1 MFGIRMNSLVG
12 FLATVLFLVAT
23 VPASAQNVTKLQEVV
38 DRARTTL
45 KDFLADPNMTWFRDN
60 MKAAQAI
67 LIIPRQVKAGFILA
81 GSGGSGVALARD
93 VRTGVWSQ
101 PAFFTMGSGSIGLQV
116 GGAVSQVI
124 LMFMTERGRD
134 ALLSTKV
141 QLGADINV
149 AAGPIGAGAQAATTD
164 VLSFARS
171 KGFFGGISAEG
182 AVIEQRNSWNGA
194 YYGKTVRAVDILIR
208 RNVSNMKADS
218 LVSTVTRA
226 TSVRRKKPKP

>member
-1 MFGIRMNSLVG
+1 MFGIRLNALVG
-12 FLATVLFLVAT
+12 ILATVLFMVAT
-23 VPASAQNVTKLQEVV
+23 VPASAQNLAKLQEVI
-38 DRARTTL
+38 DQARTTFNS
-45 KDFLADPNMTWFRDN
+45 FLSEPNFTWFRDHI
-60 MKAAQAI
+60 KDARAI

-93 VRTGVWSQ
+93 ERTGRWSQ
-101 PAFFTMGSGSIGLQV
+101 PAFFTMGSGSIGLQI

-124 LMFMTERGRD
+124 LIFMTERGRD

-141 QLGADINV
+141 QLGADIKV

-171 KGFFGGISAEG
+171 KGFFGGISVEG
-182 AVIEQRNSWNGA
+182 AVIEQRDSWNDL
-194 YYGKTVRAVDILIR
+194 YYGRPVRAVDILIR

-226 TSVRRKKPKP
+226 TSVRRKRPRP